1 MKNTFYVLSFL
12 SLSTFAIETPLQTPQ
27 HDAAAKQ
34 KALEQRCAQY
44 AVQAKV
50 PQKKLSVFMAECMAS
65 LSLSPLEENE
75 ENPISTESPTKPKK
89 P

>member
-1 MKNTFYVLSFL
+1 MKNLFYLL
-12 SLSTFAIETPLQTPQ
+12 CLWSLSVIAMEAPLQTPQ
-27 HDAAAKQ
+27 PDAAAKQ
-34 KALEQRCAQY
+34 KALEQRCSQY

-65 LSLSPLEENE
+65 LSLSPLEEGE
-75 ENPISTESPTKPKK
+75 ETPILTEPATKPKK